1 MYDIVIIGA
10 GTAGLTAA
18 IYACRA
24 NKKVLVLES
33 DVYGGQI
40 VKTLRIENYPAT
52 PHISGVDFAKSLYAQ
67 ATNLGAEIEFE
78 EVVKIENYDDRK
90 IVVTADNTYETA
102 TIVIATGSHDKK
114 LGLDREDELFGHG
127 VSYCAT
133 CDGALYSGKD
143 VAVVGGGNTALYEAL
158 YLCDIAKKVYLI
170 HRRDEFRGDLALV
183 DKVHKKANV
192 EFIMNS
198 TVTELF
204 GDKKLDR
211 VEITDTTD
219 GKVSELR
226 IAGLFIAVGREP
238 STRIFRDIVELD
250 SNGYIKTDE
259 ACHTNIPGIFAAG
272 DVRTKDLRQLV
283 TATSDGA
290 IAATEAVRYLN
301 QK

>member
-1 MYDIVIIGA
+1 MYDIIIIGA

-40 VKTLRIENYPAT
+40 TKTLRIENYPAA
-52 PHISGVDFAKSLYAQ
+52 PHISGVDFAKSLYEQ

-78 EVVKIENYDDRK
+78 EVVKIENYDDHK
-90 IVVTADNTYETA
+90 VVVTADDAYEAA
-102 TIVIATGSHDKK
+102 TVIIATGSHDKK
-114 LGLDREDELFGHG
+114 LGLSREDELFGHG
-127 VSYCAT
+127 ISYCAT
-133 CDGALYSGKD
+133 CDGALYSDKD
-143 VAVVGGGNTALYEAL
+143 VAIIGGGNTALYEAL

-170 HRRDEFRGDLALV
+170 HRRDEFRGDPALI
-183 DKVHKKANV
+183 DKVRKKPNI
-192 EFIMNS
+192 EFIMS
-198 TVTELF
+198 SSATGLF
-204 GDKKLDR
+204 GDKKLDEI
-211 VEITDTTD
+211 EITDTN
-219 GKVSELR
+219 GKVSRLK
-226 IAGLFIAVGREP
+226 IAGLFVAIGREP
-238 STRIFRDIVELD
+238 STRTFRDIIELD

-259 ACHTNIPGIFAAG
+259 ACHTNVSGIFAAG

-301 QK
+301 HK

>member
-1 MYDIVIIGA
+1 MYDIIIIGA

-40 VKTLRIENYPAT
+40 TKTLRIENYPAA
-52 PHISGVDFAKSLYAQ
+52 PHISGVDFAKSLYEQ

-78 EVVKIENYDDRK
+78 EVTKIENYDDHK
-90 IVVTADNTYETA
+90 VVVTADDTYEAA
-102 TIVIATGSHDKK
+102 TIIIATGSHDKK
-114 LGLDREDELFGHG
+114 LRLSREDELFGHG
-127 VSYCAT
+127 ISYCAT
-133 CDGALYSGKD
+133 CDGALYSDKD
-143 VAVVGGGNTALYEAL
+143 VAVIGGGNTALYEAL

-170 HRRDEFRGDLALV
+170 HRRDEFRGDPALI
-183 DKVHKKANV
+183 DKVRKKPNI
-192 EFIMNS
+192 EFVMS
-198 TVTELF
+198 SSATGLF
-204 GDKKLDR
+204 GDKKLDEI
-211 VEITDTTD
+211 EITDTN
-219 GKVSELR
+219 GKVSRLK
-226 IAGLFIAVGREP
+226 IAGLFVAIGREP
-238 STRIFRDIVELD
+238 STRTFRDIIELD

-259 ACHTNIPGIFAAG
+259 ACHTNVSGIFAAG

-301 QK
+301 HK